1 MLLIPKSNT
10 GPLELRTVVD
20 LHKLNENTQNL
31 SSHQAT
37 EAWCIEKVSTFVFKV
52 VYIEDNENVVADTLS
67 KLYSNDSAES
77 LLARSEFTYH
87 VVLDSDTSVVGNDV
101 FPVLVEID
109 ARIATK
115 RSSCV
120 RRPMERVV

>member
-20 LHKLNENTQNL
+20 LHELNENTQNL
-31 SSHQAT
+31 SGRQAT
-37 EAWCIEKVSTFVFKV
+37 EARWIEKVSTFVFKV
-52 VYIEDNENVVADTLS
+52 VYIEGSENVVADALS

-77 LLARSEFTYH
+77 QLARSEFTYH
-87 VVLDSDTSVVGNDV
+87 VVLDGDTSVVGNDV
-101 FPVLVEID
+101 FPVLAEIE
-109 ARIATK
+109 ARIATR

-120 RRPMERVV
+120 